1 MEILKGLDITGNLC
15 DNYAMTDQSVSRL
28 NLGTRE
34 KILLAAR
41 TVFGQKGFY
50 ETKMD
55 DIAREAGI
63 AKGTLYLYFK
73 SKEELYECLI
83 KMGLNFIEQSI
94 LEILRTPK
102 PFSEKLREVIVYI
115 IDILNENRE
124 FVLRIMYEMPLV
136 QIWKGDFK
144 QKIFGEG
151 QRLSESFKKF
161 VSEGIKAGFFIES
174 DPDILTNA
182 LVGAITRPVFAYF
195 LEKKDMERLKEDLF
209 EVIKNAFCKPC
220 KGGSL

>member
-1 MEILKGLDITGNLC
+1 
-15 DNYAMTDQSVSRL
+15 MTDQSVNKKAL
-28 NLGTRE
+28 DTKE
-34 KILLAAR
+34 KILIAAR
-41 TVFGQKGFY
+41 NIFGQKGFY

-83 KMGLNFIEQSI
+83 KMGLNLIEQAI
-94 LEILRTPK
+94 LEILEAPK
-102 PFSEKLREVIVYI
+102 SFSEKLKEIIAYI
-115 IDILNENRE
+115 IDILSDNRE
-124 FVLRIMYEMPLV
+124 FVLRIMYEMPLA
-136 QIWKGDFK
+136 QIWKEDFK

-151 QRLSESFKKF
+151 QRLAESFRKF
-161 VSEGIKAGFFIES
+161 VIEGINVGFFNEY
-174 DPDILTNA
+174 DPDILTNV
-182 LVGAITRPVFAYF
+182 LIGAITRPVFVYF
-195 LEKKDMERLKEDLF
+195 LEKKDMERLKIDLF

>member
-1 MEILKGLDITGNLC
+1 
-15 DNYAMTDQSVSRL
+15 MTDQSVNKKAL
-28 NLGTRE
+28 DTKE
-34 KILLAAR
+34 KILIAAR
-41 TVFGQKGFY
+41 NIFGQKGFY

-83 KMGLNFIEQSI
+83 KMGLNLIEQAI
-94 LEILRTPK
+94 LEILEAPK
-102 PFSEKLREVIVYI
+102 SFSEKLKEIIAYI
-115 IDILNENRE
+115 IDILSDNRE
-124 FVLRIMYEMPLV
+124 FVLRIMYEMPLA
-136 QIWKGDFK
+136 QIWKEDFK

-151 QRLSESFKKF
+151 QRLAESFRKF
-161 VSEGIKAGFFIES
+161 VIEGINVGFFSEY
-174 DPDILTNA
+174 DPDILTNV
-182 LVGAITRPVFAYF
+182 LIGAITRPVFVYF
-195 LEKKDMERLKEDLF
+195 LEKKDMERLKIDLF

>member
-1 MEILKGLDITGNLC
+1 
-15 DNYAMTDQSVSRL
+15 MTDQSVNKKAL
-28 NLGTRE
+28 DTKE
-34 KILLAAR
+34 KILIAAR
-41 TVFGQKGFY
+41 NIFGQKGFY

-83 KMGLNFIEQSI
+83 KIGLNLIEQAI
-94 LEILRTPK
+94 LEILEAPK
-102 PFSEKLREVIVYI
+102 SFSEKLKEIIAYI
-115 IDILNENRE
+115 IDILSDNRE
-124 FVLRIMYEMPLV
+124 FVLRIMYEMPLA
-136 QIWKGDFK
+136 QIWKEDFK

-151 QRLSESFKKF
+151 QRLAESFRKF
-161 VSEGIKAGFFIES
+161 VIEGINVGFFNEY
-174 DPDILTNA
+174 DPDILTNV
-182 LVGAITRPVFAYF
+182 LIGAITRPVFVYF
-195 LEKKDMERLKEDLF
+195 LEKKDMERLKIDLF

>member
-1 MEILKGLDITGNLC
+1 
-15 DNYAMTDQSVSRL
+15 MTDQSVNKKAL
-28 NLGTRE
+28 DTKE
-34 KILLAAR
+34 KILIAAR
-41 TVFGQKGFY
+41 NIFGQKGFY

-83 KMGLNFIEQSI
+83 KIGLNLIEQAI
-94 LEILRTPK
+94 LEILEAPK
-102 PFSEKLREVIVYI
+102 SFSEKLKEIIAYI
-115 IDILNENRE
+115 IDILSDNRE
-124 FVLRIMYEMPLV
+124 FVLRIMYEMPLA
-136 QIWKGDFK
+136 QIWKEDFK

-151 QRLSESFKKF
+151 QRLAESFRKF
-161 VSEGIKAGFFIES
+161 VIEGINVGFFNEY
-174 DPDILTNA
+174 DPDILTNV
-182 LVGAITRPVFAYF
+182 LIGAITRPVFVYF
-195 LEKKDMERLKEDLF
+195 LEKKDLERLKIDLF